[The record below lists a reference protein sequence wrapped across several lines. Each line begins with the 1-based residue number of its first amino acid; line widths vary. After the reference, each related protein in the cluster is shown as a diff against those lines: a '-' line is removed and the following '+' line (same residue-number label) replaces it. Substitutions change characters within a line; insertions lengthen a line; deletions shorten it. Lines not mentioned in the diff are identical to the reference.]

1 MSAEPSAGP
10 GATVRLAGIPIR
22 IEPAFV
28 LVLGFLGL
36 AGRGTLLAAIEWI
49 LLAGI
54 SILLHE
60 LGHAA
65 AYRRFGIQPRI
76 RLWSFGGLTY
86 GERVSPARSIIVS
99 VAGPVTGLLVGAVVV
114 AVSAVVGSVMPTPSP
129 EFDEVVADLLYINVG
144 WSLFNLLPV
153 LPLDGGN
160 VAAAVFRAAGR
171 GEGMATSLS
180 LVAAG
185 VITVSAL
192 LAGESYISIVGVFLL
207 AWNWQTRASRRE
219 EPQRRLLA
227 RAWNRLA
234 SDPSAA
240 VSTATALA
248 AKPASADIKFE
259 AIEIL
264 GWAAL
269 GSGSTA
275 DVRDAFGRL
284 GDGTVG
290 SRLFRASARLTL
302 DGDGRGMA
310 EALAAGTVDRNF
322 VSVSTIATK
331 AIIDAG
337 LLETVIVEASDLA
350 EPERWT
356 SLMSL
361 QVGLHQNG
369 LYADSVRVGTTAYE
383 GQPDLE
389 AAYSAEWTARS
400 LSLAGDGAAA
410 VTWLGRAIE
419 RGMAWSDISHQDDFA
434 ALAGDPVFEAI
445 RSSDPS
451 AP

>member
-1 MSAEPSAGP
+1 VAAEPSAGP

-28 LVLGFLGL
+28 LVLGFLGF

-49 LLAGI
+49 VLAGI
-54 SILLHE
+54 SIVLHE

-99 VAGPVTGLLVGAVVV
+99 LAGPVTGILVGVAVV
-114 AVSAVVGSVMPTPSP
+114 AVSAFVGSVMPTRPP
-129 EFDEVVADLLYINVG
+129 EFELVVADLLYINVG

-160 VAAAVFRAAGR
+160 VAAALARAAGR
-171 GEGMATSLS
+171 GEWMATSLS
-180 LVAAG
+180 LVVAG
-185 VITVSAL
+185 AISVGAL
-192 LAGESYISIVGVFLL
+192 LAGESYIAIVGVFLL
-207 AWNWQTRASRRE
+207 AWNWQARAWGRE

-234 SDPSAA
+234 RDPSAA
-240 VSTATALA
+240 VSIATELA
-248 AKPASADIKFE
+248 ATPVSADIKFE

-269 GSGSTA
+269 ASGSTA

-290 SRLFRASARLTL
+290 SRLFRACTRLTL

-310 EALAAGTVDRNF
+310 EALAAGTIDRNF
-322 VSVSTIATK
+322 VSVSTIATRT
-331 AIIDAG
+331 IIDAG
-337 LLETVIVEASDLA
+337 LVEAVIVEAGDLA
-350 EPERWT
+350 EPERWN

-361 QVGLHQNG
+361 QVGLHENG
-369 LYADSVRVGTTAYE
+369 LYADSVRVGTSAYE

-400 LSLAGDGAAA
+400 LSLAGDEAAA

-419 RGMAWSDISHQDDFA
+419 RGMAWSEVSHQDDFA
-434 ALAGDPVFEAI
+434 ALAGDPAF
-445 RSSDPS
+445 
-451 AP
+451 